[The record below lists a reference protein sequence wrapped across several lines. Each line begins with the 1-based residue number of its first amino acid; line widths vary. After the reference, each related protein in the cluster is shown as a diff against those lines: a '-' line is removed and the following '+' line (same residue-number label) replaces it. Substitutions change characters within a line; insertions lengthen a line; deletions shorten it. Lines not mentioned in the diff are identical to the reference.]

1 MGKVKD
7 SLIDTK
13 EWLDYLDQLD
23 QISIDYDFEDD
34 RLERVAQKRLSK
46 KKGRQKRE
54 EDCDLDF

>member
-23 QISIDYDFEDD
+23 EISVDYDFEDEH
-34 RLERVAQKRLSK
+34 RKAFKKHAFK
-46 KKGRQKRE
+46 KKNRRKYK
-54 EDCDLDF
+54 EDYDFDF

>member
-54 EDCDLDF
+54 KDCDLDF

>member
-23 QISIDYDFEDD
+23 EISTDYDFED
-34 RLERVAQKRLSK
+34 EQMEQFVQKRLSK

-54 EDCDLDF
+54 KDCDLDF